1 MAPVVAGAAVVVEGT
16 AAAAKPST
24 MRPACSRARRRDV
37 ELVGVLLLQHGMA
50 HPQQGLR
57 RQPGADAAQ
66 QGNAEVTAAQHS
78 CSYRVALRLY
88 TQLIVSPGKCLPLL
102 NACHTCFS
110 HCGCSGR
117 CLFPLKSMPH
127 LFFRLQAMAGVGPM
141 AGQTTGTHQA
151 GAYQADSAFQAAQPA
166 KGCCTTAHRAV
177 SPGLRLGLL
186 GAWATI
192 A

>member
-1 MAPVVAGAAVVVEGT
+1 MWNWWGCCSCSMEWHTLSRVSGGILVL
-16 AAAAKPST
+16 
-24 MRPACSRARRRDV
+24 MLLSRAM
-37 ELVGVLLLQHGMA
+37 LKSLLHSTAVLTGWHRGCT
-50 HPQQGLR
+50 P
-57 RQPGADAAQ
+57 
-66 QGNAEVTAAQHS
+66 
-78 CSYRVALRLY
+78 
-88 TQLIVSPGKCLPLL
+88 QLIVSPGKCLPLL

-117 CLFPLKSMPH
+117 CLFPFKSMPH
-127 LFFRLQAMAGVGPM
+127 LFFRLQAMAGAGPM
-141 AGQTTGTHQA
+141 AGQTIATHQA

-166 KGCCTTAHRAV
+166 RGCCTTAHRAV